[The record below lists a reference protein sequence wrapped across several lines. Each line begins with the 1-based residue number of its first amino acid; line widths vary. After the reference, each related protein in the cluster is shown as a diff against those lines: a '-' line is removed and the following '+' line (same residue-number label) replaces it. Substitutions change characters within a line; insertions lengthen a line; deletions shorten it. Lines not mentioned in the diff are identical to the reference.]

1 MNPISIRKLSLS
13 FTSHSC
19 PNADFR
25 SGMRKIEHQRS
36 VVDILPVLTAN
47 EASQSAPHPPENR
60 QQATHAEAG
69 QYVLVQPQLCSFPTA
84 LASCAALTPYYAYA
98 PAPNLEVE
106 QHNKAVGHQARK
118 KYTMMSTPHG
128 AAEKRTM
135 FCMSRAIPPFH
146 VQV

>member
-1 MNPISIRKLSLS
+1 MKPTPAATPRI
-13 FTSHSC
+13 
-19 PNADFR
+19 
-25 SGMRKIEHQRS
+25 
-36 VVDILPVLTAN
+36 
-47 EASQSAPHPPENR
+47 PPENR
-60 QQATHAEAG
+60 QHSKQADAEAG

-118 KYTMMSTPHG
+118 KYMRMSTPHG